1 MPSASRHPEP
11 KNFLWRYSVKST
23 ILVVEDDLSMLA
35 GVKEMLQFAGYEV
48 ITAEDGLAGLRALQQ
63 TRPDLIISDIMMP
76 GMDGYEFLRKVRE
89 NPKWLDIPIIFLT
102 AKGEKA
108 DIRLGKQLGVD
119 DYLTKPFDTEDLL
132 VAVEAK
138 LKRSRELQ
146 AVAEDRLTQLRRGI
160 LDTLSHELR
169 TPLTLIHGYAELISE
184 ETGLGAEELKSFL
197 RGLRTGS
204 ERLNR
209 LVEDL
214 LLLISLETGEM
225 AEDFARRQQRVS
237 TEAIVRQVALIY
249 RSELSRRGSPLR
261 LTVELPESLP
271 EVMGDMEYLVDALSR
286 LVDNA
291 IKFSKP
297 EGGEIRLRASQDGA
311 WVRLEVEDEGIGI
324 PAAELPRLFQPL
336 YQVNRKRMEQQGA
349 GVGLAIAKGLVELHG
364 GRIEVESEEGVGSR
378 FSILLPAC

>member
-1 MPSASRHPEP
+1 
-11 KNFLWRYSVKST
+11 VKST

-146 AVAEDRLTQLRRGI
+146 AVAEDLLTQLRRGI